1 MIILPLCYGH
11 SKLKQFGTDVE
22 RFVCYVCCLTST
34 SLFVATTTQIR
45 AAFAI
50 MSSKP
55 ITVRFDRLVVRS
67 LVFCSF
73 AVEVHLGVTF
83 LLSLSFCCIFLTFNI
98 CLFICTYFCR
108 FYVILWVVKVL
119 RLVFYVHLYTILLQI
134 WFTRW
139 TVGTLELTLITMF
152 VDKTY
157 ILSLQYLH
165 WSLTVPYIKVRG
177 WNRS

>member
-1 MIILPLCYGH
+1 MTILPLCDGH

-34 SLFVATTTQIR
+34 SLFVATATTTKIR
-45 AAFAI
+45 AAVAI

-83 LLSLSFCCIFLTFNI
+83 LLSLSFCCIF
-98 CLFICTYFCR
+98 
-108 FYVILWVVKVL
+108 
-119 RLVFYVHLYTILLQI
+119 
-134 WFTRW
+134 
-139 TVGTLELTLITMF
+139 
-152 VDKTY
+152 
-157 ILSLQYLH
+157 
-165 WSLTVPYIKVRG
+165 
-177 WNRS
+177 